1 MNTLII
7 AEAGVNHNG
16 DLSTAKELIFVAAN
30 SGANFVKFQ
39 SFKADEVVQKST
51 LKARYQVIDSSDS
64 ESQYELLKRLELDD
78 SCLSE
83 LIQLSESLGIGF
95 MSTAFDVKSANKLL
109 SLGQSIFK
117 IPSGEI
123 TNLPYLR
130 HIGGFGKR
138 IILST
143 GMSNI
148 KEIKSAIEVLEIA
161 GTHRSEITVLHC
173 TSAYPTPMSDV
184 NLAAMKQIKES
195 LEVAVGYSD
204 HTLGLEVAVAAVAL
218 GATIIEKH
226 FTLDRNQAGPDH
238 KASLEPKELSLM
250 VTAIRNIE
258 KALGDGMKRPMPSE
272 IENIN
277 VVRRSIVAK
286 YNISQGEVFTEHNL
300 TTKRPATGIS
310 PMHWDRII
318 GSRACR
324 NFSVDD
330 FIDET

>member
-16 DLSTAKELIFVAAN
+16 DLSTAKELIYVAAN

-39 SFKADEVVQKST
+39 SFKADEVVHKST

-83 LIQLSESLGIGF
+83 LIQLSGSLGIGF

-143 GMSNI
+143 GMSNL
-148 KEIKSAIEVLEIA
+148 KEIESAIEVLEIA

-184 NLAAMKQIKES
+184 NLLAMKQIKEC

-204 HTLGLEVAVAAVAL
+204 HTLGIEVAVAAVAL

-226 FTLDRNQAGPDH
+226 FTLNRNQAGPDH
-238 KASLEPKELSLM
+238 KASLEPEELSLM

-258 KALGDGMKRPMPSE
+258 KALGDGMKRLMPSE
-272 IENIN
+272 IENIK

-286 YNISQGEVFTEHNL
+286 HNINKGEVFTEHNL

-324 NFSVDD
+324 NFSADD
-330 FIDET
+330 IIDEA

>member
-1 MNTLII
+1 LII

-16 DLSTAKELIFVAAN
+16 ILSTAKELIYVAAN
-30 SGANFVKFQ
+30 SGADFVKFQ
-39 SFKADEVVQKST
+39 SFKADEVVQRGA

-78 SCLSE
+78 SNLSE
-83 LIQLSESLGIGF
+83 LIRLSDSLGIGF

-130 HIGGFGKR
+130 HIGGFGKK

-148 KEIKSAIEVLEIA
+148 IEIKAALEVLEVA
-161 GTHRSEITVLHC
+161 GTPRSNVTVLHC

-184 NLAAMKQIKES
+184 NLKAMKQIKET
-195 LEVAVGYSD
+195 LEVPVGYSD
-204 HTLGLEVAVAAVAL
+204 HTLGIEVAVAAVAL
-218 GATIIEKH
+218 GATVIEKH
-226 FTLDRNQAGPDH
+226 FTLDRNHHGPDH
-238 KASLEPKELSLM
+238 KASLEPGELSLM
-250 VTAIRNIE
+250 VSEIRNIE
-258 KALGDGMKRPMPSE
+258 LALGDGMKRPMPSE

-286 YNISQGEVFTEHNL
+286 CNISQGEVFTELNL
-300 TTKRPATGIS
+300 TAKRPGNGIS

-318 GSRACR
+318 GSKAFRD
-324 NFSVDD
+324 FS
-330 FIDET
+330 IDEIIDER

>member
-1 MNTLII
+1 LSTLII

-16 DLSTAKELIFVAAN
+16 DLSTAKELIYVAAN

-39 SFKADEVVQKST
+39 SFKADEVVHKSA
-51 LKARYQVIDSSDS
+51 LKARYQVFDSSDS

-78 SCLSE
+78 SYLSE
-83 LIQLSESLGIGF
+83 LIQLSESLGISF

-109 SLGQSIFK
+109 SLRQNIFK

-130 HIGGFGKR
+130 HIGGFRKK

-148 KEIKSAIEVLEIA
+148 REIKAAIEVLEVA
-161 GTHRSEITVLHC
+161 GTPRSNITVLHC
-173 TSAYPTPMSDV
+173 TSSYPTPMSDV
-184 NLAAMKQIKES
+184 NLKAMKQIKET

-204 HTLGLEVAVAAVAL
+204 HTLGIEVAVAAVAL

-250 VTAIRNIE
+250 VSEIRNIE

-286 YNISQGEVFTEHNL
+286 RNISQGEVFTEHNL
-300 TTKRPATGIS
+300 TAKRPATGIS

-318 GSRACR
+318 GSRAVR
-324 NFSVDD
+324 DFSVDE
-330 FIDET
+330 IINET